1 MVDAASEP
9 FEVRQDGSE
18 SRRNVL
24 EAGNGLR
31 LPALRKGRRRDA
43 IFRRLRPEA
52 AELVSVMI
60 PKFPSLSL
68 PKFPSLSRSGRHQQ
82 TAKAPGEIAS
92 LTGIRALAVMLV
104 FMGHSGVPYSAAPL
118 GVTIFFFLS
127 GYLITTLL
135 RREFDRTGTISLG
148 AFYLRRAC
156 RILPPLYIV
165 LILADLLTLSGAFT
179 YQHLRLGAGLSQ
191 FFFFSNYHI
200 LQTGWV
206 GARTG
211 TSPGTTSLW
220 SLAVEEH
227 FYLLFPAFYLL
238 LRRRVPSPRKQATV
252 LAGICAAVLLWRFVL
267 ILGLHASFDRT
278 YVGTDTR
285 IDSILFGCILGILG
299 NPAMA
304 ATSDRAPSR
313 IARLW
318 APVLAPVAIVA
329 FLLVYPWPGNLG
341 PALFRHT
348 SIDATLQYTIEGLA
362 LIPLFVVAVRYANR
376 GVFRLL
382 NHPAVVLVGVLSYSM
397 YISEEII
404 IALVHNDVGAGQI
417 AHGVVYLVLTL
428 AFAYLMYRL
437 VERPFARIR
446 RRLSRVVV
454 PATAASQTQSPP
466 VEVAAPRP
474 GLQLANVS
482 HPEMARTLEPGFQL
496 D

>member
-1 MVDAASEP
+1 
-9 FEVRQDGSE
+9 
-18 SRRNVL
+18 
-24 EAGNGLR
+24 
-31 LPALRKGRRRDA
+31 
-43 IFRRLRPEA
+43 
-52 AELVSVMI
+52 
-60 PKFPSLSL
+60 
-68 PKFPSLSRSGRHQQ
+68 
-82 TAKAPGEIAS
+82 
-92 LTGIRALAVMLV
+92 MLV

-135 RREFDRTGTISLG
+135 RREFDRTGTISLS

-156 RILPPLYIV
+156 RILPPLFIV
-165 LILADLLTLSGAFT
+165 LLLADALTLGGAFT
-179 YQHLRLGAGLSQ
+179 YRHIRLGAGLSQ

-200 LQTGWV
+200 LQTGWE

-211 TSPGTTSLW
+211 TAPGTTSLW

-227 FYLLFPAFYLL
+227 FYLLFPAFYLM
-238 LRRRVPSPRKQATV
+238 LRRRMPSPRKQAAV

-285 IDSILFGCILGILG
+285 IDSILFGCILGMLG
-299 NPAMA
+299 NPAVD
-304 ATSDRAPSR
+304 ATPDRAPSR
-313 IARLW
+313 IGRLW
-318 APVLAPVAIVA
+318 APILAPVGIVA

-348 SIDATLQYTIEGLA
+348 AIDATVQYTIQGLA
-362 LIPLFVVAVRYANR
+362 LIPIFVVAVRFANR
-376 GVFRLL
+376 GIFRLL

-404 IALVHNDVGAGQI
+404 IALIHNDVGAGQVV
-417 AHGVVYLVLTL
+417 HGLVYLVLTL
-428 AFAYLMYRL
+428 AFAWLMYRL

-446 RRLSRVVV
+446 RHLSRVVGV
-454 PATAASQTQSPP
+454 PAASATQTPP
-466 VEVAAPRP
+466 VEGGGTRSGLQRP
-474 GLQLANVS
+474 GFS
-482 HPEMARTLEPGFQL
+482 HPEMARTLEPGLRL